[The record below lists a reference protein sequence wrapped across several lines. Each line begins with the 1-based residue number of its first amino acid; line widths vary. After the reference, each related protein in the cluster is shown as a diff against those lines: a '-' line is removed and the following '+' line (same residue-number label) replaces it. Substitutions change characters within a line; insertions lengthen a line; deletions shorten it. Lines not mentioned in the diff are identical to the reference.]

1 MNKYIKL
8 INKQKGVIVK
18 MNREFLLRQL
28 QELQADFEDLTN
40 EEIIECRKS
49 ILKRINICLAELGE
63 CDEDNI

>member
-1 MNKYIKL
+1 MRLLYKINKYR
-8 INKQKGVIVK
+8 KGVVIK

-40 EEIIECRKS
+40 EEIIECRES
-49 ILKRINICLAELGE
+49 ILKRINICLVDLGE